1 MSLELLK
8 KDVANIVESLKP
20 ELLAL
25 SHAIH
30 QEPELA
36 LEEFKAAA
44 RLTEAVENHDL
55 PVQRESFGLKTAY
68 VSEFGDGPAIAILS
82 EYDALPGVGH
92 ACGHNI
98 IATAGLGAALALAK
112 LGKRLPGRVR
122 YLGTPA
128 EERFGGKEMIARE
141 GAFDRVD
148 AAMMIH
154 PANLNITTMPC
165 IAISEVEVTYHG
177 RAAHAS
183 AMPYRGL
190 NALDAV
196 VNAYQSIAQLRQH
209 IRQTERIHGII
220 TDGGLA
226 ANIVPERASCR
237 FYVRAVDVHD
247 LAELKKR
254 VQACFE
260 AGALATGCRA
270 DIRWGNTDY
279 LDLKTSW
286 PMAGAFEKNAVAR
299 GREFFPTKDIPA
311 GFAGSTDM
319 GNVSHRVPSIHPMLA
334 VAPAG
339 VIIHNAEFATWAASP
354 EGDKGVIDG
363 AIAMAQTALDLMMDP
378 ALLTSAKKD
387 FAATAELSAAALA
400 RLTEKVPARDLGAH
414 RHSHGH
420 GAGGCGCA

>member
-8 KDVANIVESLKP
+8 KDVASIIEALKP

-44 RLTEAVENHDL
+44 RLTDAVAQHDL

-68 VSEFGDGPAIAILS
+68 VSEFGEGPAIAILS

-141 GAFDRVD
+141 GAFDGVD

-154 PANLNITTMPC
+154 PANLNIVTMPC

-196 VNAYQSIAQLRQH
+196 VTRLSVDRAIAPAHPADRAHPRHHHGWRSCGQH
-209 IRQTERIHGII
+209 R
-220 TDGGLA
+220 
-226 ANIVPERASCR
+226 
-237 FYVRAVDVHD
+237 
-247 LAELKKR
+247 
-254 VQACFE
+254 
-260 AGALATGCRA
+260 AGARGLPLLR
-270 DIRWGNTDY
+270 
-279 LDLKTSW
+279 
-286 PMAGAFEKNAVAR
+286 AR
-299 GREFFPTKDIPA
+299 GGRA
-311 GFAGSTDM
+311 
-319 GNVSHRVPSIHPMLA
+319 
-334 VAPAG
+334 
-339 VIIHNAEFATWAASP
+339 
-354 EGDKGVIDG
+354 
-363 AIAMAQTALDLMMDP
+363 
-378 ALLTSAKKD
+378 
-387 FAATAELSAAALA
+387 
-400 RLTEKVPARDLGAH
+400 
-414 RHSHGH
+414 
-420 GAGGCGCA
+420 

>member
-36 LEEFKAAA
+36 LEEFKAVA
-44 RLTEAVENHDL
+44 RLTGAVESHDL
-55 PVQRESFGLKTAY
+55 PVQRESFGLKTSY
-68 VSEFGDGPAIAILS
+68 VSEFGEGPSIAILS

-92 ACGHNI
+92 ACGHNV
-98 IATAGLGAALALAK
+98 IATAGLGAVLALAK

-154 PANLNITTMPC
+154 PANLNMVTMPC

-220 TDGGLA
+220 TEGGLA
-226 ANIVPERASCR
+226 ANIVPGA
-237 FYVRAVDVHD
+237 
-247 LAELKKR
+247 
-254 VQACFE
+254 
-260 AGALATGCRA
+260 AG
-270 DIRWGNTDY
+270 
-279 LDLKTSW
+279 
-286 PMAGAFEKNAVAR
+286 
-299 GREFFPTKDIPA
+299 
-311 GFAGSTDM
+311 
-319 GNVSHRVPSIHPMLA
+319 
-334 VAPAG
+334 
-339 VIIHNAEFATWAASP
+339 
-354 EGDKGVIDG
+354 
-363 AIAMAQTALDLMMDP
+363 MMDP
-378 ALLTSAKKD
+378 ATESIAASEYLYQGAQALRSSGISNPTGLDVRGYYNFGPAGGEALAHATNDQPISSVLSTTP
-387 FAATAELSAAALA
+387 AATLRANGITPGETVGQWRASVTAKIGNAATQSV
-400 RLTEKVPARDLGAH
+400 LT
-414 RHSHGH
+414 
-420 GAGGCGCA
+420 

>member
-1 MSLELLK
+1 MKLDPLK
-8 KDVANIVESLKP
+8 KDVAVAVDAMRA
-20 ELLAL
+20 ELLEL

-44 RLTEAVENHDL
+44 RLSDALSSHDL
-55 PVQRESFGLKTAY
+55 PVVREAFGVKTAY
-68 VSEFGDGPAIAILS
+68 AAEFGDHRGPVIAVLS

-112 LGKRLPGRVR
+112 LGAKLPGRVR

-128 EERFGGKEMIARE
+128 EERFGGKEIMARA
-141 GAFDRVD
+141 GAFDGVD

-154 PANLNITTMPC
+154 PASLDLVSMPC
-165 IAISEVEVTYHG
+165 IAISEVDVVYFG

-196 VNAYQSIAQLRQH
+196 VSAYQSIAQLRQH

-220 TDGGLA
+220 TEGGLA
-226 ANIVPERASCR
+226 ANIVPERAGCR
-237 FYVRAVDVHD
+237 FYVRAADMHE
-247 LAELKKR
+247 LARLKAR

-260 AGALATGCRA
+260 AAALSTGCRVQTN
-270 DIRWGNTDY
+270 WGASDY
-279 LDLKTSW
+279 LDLKTNW
-286 PMAGAFEKNAVAR
+286 PMADAFAR
-299 GREFFPTKDIPA
+299 NIEALGRELAPLSSIPP
-311 GFAGSTDM
+311 GYAGSTDM

-334 VAPAG
+334 VAPKD
-339 VIIHNAEFATWAASP
+339 VIIHNAEFARWAASDR
-354 EGDKGVIDG
+354 GDAAVIDG
-363 AIAMAQTALDLMMDP
+363 AKSLACTALDLMGDS
-378 ALLTSAKKD
+378 ALLEHARAD
-387 FAATAELSAAALA
+387 FAATAELSKSALA
-400 RLTEKVPARDLGAH
+400 RLSEKAPQSVPAVHAH
-414 RHSHGH
+414 
-420 GAGGCGCA
+420 AGCGCG